1 MGPAWA
7 SWPPSLT
14 PCAPRVSHDK
24 ILTPKKSQINLSWGR
39 LLKHENTQNGVFLS
53 FGVIIKIRGID
64 GKSP

>member
-1 MGPAWA
+1 
-7 SWPPSLT
+7 LT
-14 PCAPRVSHDK
+14 PCAPKVSHDK

>member
-1 MGPAWA
+1 
-7 SWPPSLT
+7 LT

-24 ILTPKKSQINLSWGR
+24 ILTPNKSQINLSWGR